1 MQDFEKFK
9 ARALFMPVWEWSK
22 IEAAV
27 EIFPRVTVD
36 AAKELFAGVVRA
48 VLALAHLPRSETA
61 LDAALSDASPE
72 RILQQIGQPSQ
83 EVHMGAHG
91 NALHSL
97 CFKAS
102 VAWPYIVTYCVAGVE

>member
-1 MQDFEKFK
+1 MVPGRRHDASADHARTIVTCSIDNNINQDFEKFK
-9 ARALFMPVWEWSK
+9 ARALFMPVWEWSE

-27 EIFPRVTVD
+27 EVFPKVTVD
-36 AAKELFAGVVRA
+36 AAKELFNKFGGVVRA

-83 EVHMGAHG
+83 KG
-91 NALHSL
+91 
-97 CFKAS
+97 
-102 VAWPYIVTYCVAGVE
+102 